1 MICIVCGH
9 LSILLIPILFAGQGL
24 LFFDGDL
31 RRSCDDTFLCP
42 GYYTRSG
49 YVPGPVCKYNWTKT
63 WDVVKERNSNQNAR
77 IFSYLTKDEGELFP
91 GKLACENRFVFI
103 DHG

>member
-1 MICIVCGH
+1 MKLHYKCDCYYN
-9 LSILLIPILFAGQGL
+9 LFIA
-24 LFFDGDL
+24 
-31 RRSCDDTFLCP
+31 

-63 WDVVKERNSNQNAR
+63 WDIVKQKNNIGTR

-91 GKLACENRFVFI
+91 GKLACENRFVELVVVIAI
-103 DHG
+103 DILLCCLLYTKVSHMSMLPCL